1 VLRLATAAAAAGVI
15 AGIAG
20 CGGAAPDRGLL
31 RHSGAWYRE
40 RPDAARTRVAAA
52 CRAQASA
59 EARGGRARE
68 QLRAIDLGTLRDA
81 LDEAETIIARQ
92 RHPLTEVCRSVVPFH
107 TPGLRVRFGGGARDE
122 GDGSWSVDAISTRPY
137 AIRGRLS
144 PPSAGARVVGRRMDG
159 YTVRAAARP
168 DGSFVLPVRFR
179 HVADNTFTITVTA
192 PPAAVHKLLFTA
204 ICLDCLAGMP
214 SPS

>member
-15 AGIAG
+15 AAVAG
-20 CGGAAPDRGLL
+20 CGADAPDRGVL

-40 RPDAARTRVAAA
+40 RPDAARTHVAAA

-59 EARGGRARE
+59 EARAARARE
-68 QLRAIDLGTLRDA
+68 QRRAIDLGTLRDA
-81 LDEAETIIARQ
+81 LDEAETVIARQ
-92 RHPLTEVCRSVVPFH
+92 RRPLAEVCRSVVPFH
-107 TPGLRVRFGGGARDE
+107 TPGLRVRFGGGARDD

-159 YTVRAAARP
+159 YTVRATARA

-179 HVADNTFTITVTA
+179 HVADNTFTITVA
-192 PPAAVHKLLFTA
+192 PPRAAVHKLLFTA
-204 ICLDCLAGMP
+204 ICLDCLAGMG
-214 SPS
+214 SSS